1 MNFSCATNSEWS
13 VFYPGNSVLPAM
25 TRLDPPDERSSPAVP
40 GMDVSLEYPPLVTV
54 QLLPTRIPEII
65 RDPLRFV
72 LDNAS
77 KHGDFIHYPL
87 GLWEVFQVNHPA
99 IIKHILQDN
108 HRNYS
113 KNTIQYNT
121 LSQVTGRGL
130 LTSDGPL
137 WLRQRR
143 LMQPAFHR
151 RRLHTYGEVIATA
164 TAAMLS
170 RWDETINGNKP
181 LDVDAEMMQV
191 ALEIVGKVFFN
202 LDLRHEAHEMTEGV
216 LEMLAYVVYRSQT
229 PIAPPLSWPTGRNR
243 RYRAAMGKLE
253 EVVYGTI
260 AERRQSEVDYG
271 DVLSMMLAAQDEETG
286 EPMTDIQIRDEMVT
300 LLIAGHETV
309 ASALTWAWYLLAL
322 NPQAR
327 RAMESEIDQV
337 LNGRPPTVDDL
348 PDLPYTRGVF
358 NESLRLYPPAWL
370 ITRRALNTDTMGD
383 AVIPPKAL
391 IIMNPYVIHR
401 HPAYWPDPA
410 EFDPSRYDPDVVSS
424 RPRFAYIPFGG
435 GPRLCIGDG
444 FALME
449 GPLILATVAQRFHLD
464 LEPEQVVK
472 VDALVTLRPRDGLLM
487 KAIARQN

>member
-1 MNFSCATNSEWS
+1 MNHLNP
-13 VFYPGNSVLPAM
+13 PGEKP
-25 TRLDPPDERSSPAVP
+25 SPAVP
-40 GMDVSLEYPPLVTV
+40 EMDASSAIPPLVTV

-72 LDNAS
+72 LTNATT
-77 KHGDFIHYPL
+77 HGDFIHYPL

-99 IIKHILQDN
+99 IVKHILQDN

-137 WLRQRR
+137 WFRQRR

-151 RRLHTYGEVIATA
+151 RRLHTYSEVIVTA
-164 TAAMLS
+164 TAAMLE
-170 RWDETINGNKP
+170 RWTEAAHRSKP
-181 LDVDAEMMQV
+181 LDIDAEMMQL

-243 RYRAAMGKLE
+243 RYRAAMNKLE
-253 EVVYGTI
+253 EVVYETI
-260 AERRQSEVDYG
+260 AERRESEADYG
-271 DVLSMMLAAQDEETG
+271 DVLSMLLAARDEETG
-286 EPMTDIQIRDEMVT
+286 EPMTDSQVRDEMVT

-309 ASALTWAWYLLAL
+309 ASALTWSWYLLSL
-322 NPQAR
+322 NPEVRQEMEAEINQA
-327 RAMESEIDQV
+327 
-337 LNGRPPTVDDL
+337 LGGRPPAFDDL
-348 PDLPYTRGVF
+348 PALPYTRGVF
-358 NESLRLYPPAWL
+358 SETLRLYPPAWL
-370 ITRRALNTDTMGD
+370 ITRRALAADKIGD

-391 IIMNPYVIHR
+391 IIINPYVIHR
-401 HPAYWPDPA
+401 HPAYWPNPSV
-410 EFDPSRYDPDVVSS
+410 FDPTRFEPEVSAA

-449 GPLILATVAQRFHLD
+449 GPLILAAVAQKYRLD
-464 LEPEQVVK
+464 LESGRAVD

-487 KAIARQN
+487 RVVPRLEKEPDHSTP